1 MFKSNTTA
9 QTMAFVTLSCCQL
22 FHAFNVK
29 SEKSIFNKHL
39 FKNKFLNFAFV
50 VGFALQMIIVYT
62 PGLNSLFKLEALGIK
77 EFGICLALSLMT
89 IVIMEIVK
97 LVRRIVKK

>member
-1 MFKSNTTA
+1 M
-9 QTMAFVTLSCCQL
+9 V
-22 FHAFNVK
+22 
-29 SEKSIFNKHL
+29 
-39 FKNKFLNFAFV
+39 
-50 VGFALQMIIVYT
+50 IVYT